1 MNRILKLIFLLL
13 AQIYSSICYSQ
24 VISSYPRA
32 RISANQYL
40 FSGDKYKS
48 FSESQSATGASIK
61 IQSGGAHF
69 APVFGFNLLALNGRQ
84 DFYDGS
90 TNVVTSIFN
99 YYSASTDIGLQYFI
113 LERSKKG
120 MNIFLS
126 GAGVLGYNLISLSKN
141 TTLTTIPYNDKSFS
155 YGYAAGIGAEFIF
168 STAPNYKWS
177 LYLDVQMREES
188 TQLLEQNFDL
198 GGLMISLGLG
208 W

>member
-1 MNRILKLIFLLL
+1 MNHILKLHLILFIF
-13 AQIYSSICYSQ
+13 AVCSVSYSQ
-24 VISSYPRA
+24 VLSPYPRT
-32 RISANQYL
+32 RVSVNQYL
-40 FSGDKYKS
+40 FSGDKFKS
-48 FSESQSATGASIK
+48 FSESQSATGASMK
-61 IQSGGAHF
+61 VQSGSLHF

-84 DFYDGS
+84 SFYDGG
-90 TNVVTSIFN
+90 TTAVTSSFN

-126 GAGVLGYNLISLSKN
+126 GSGILGYNFISLSKN
-141 TTLTTIPYNDKSFS
+141 TTLTTIPYSDKSFS

-168 STAPNYKWS
+168 SGANNKWS
-177 LYLDVQMREES
+177 LYLDAQIREES
-188 TQLLEQNFDL
+188 TEILKQNFDL

>member
-1 MNRILKLIFLLL
+1 MNYNLGLLFLIFVLV
-13 AQIYSSICYSQ
+13 SSPKSFGQ
-24 VISSYPRA
+24 VVSPYPRT
-32 RISANQYL
+32 RVSVNQYL

-48 FSESQSATGASIK
+48 LAESQSALGASIK
-61 IQSGGAHF
+61 VQSAGSYF
-69 APVFGFNLLALNGRQ
+69 APVFGFNLLGLNGRQ
-84 DFYDGS
+84 DFYDGG
-90 TNVVTSIFN
+90 TTAVTSPFN

-126 GAGVLGYNLISLSKN
+126 GSGILGYNFISLSKN
-141 TTLTTIPYNDKSFS
+141 TTLTTIPYSDKSFS

-168 STAPNYKWS
+168 SGANNKWS
-177 LYLDVQMREES
+177 IYLDAQIREES
-188 TQLLEQNFDL
+188 TQILDQNFDL